1 MLKISLSCASV
12 KNNNISFHQVFKTSV
27 RGCLEECAKRN
38 LSSIAFPAIGIGTH
52 SFPISVTAKLMIN
65 EATQFLA
72 QKPCSLTAIYLAAYS
87 DVEFATF
94 QNELRHLKSA
104 SSQASTVSD
113 FSMWGKERKDN
124 NVFRIGRQIVEVIR
138 GDITDEQT
146 DVIVSSTD
154 RDMKLHGTGVAA
166 AISKK
171 AGPKL
176 QRFCDQYTSH
186 GAFLEAGIVISTPA
200 CGELKCKAIF
210 HTNFQWDCLEKS
222 VLNCLNKAAQEGY
235 VSISFPALGTGNHNF
250 PSEKTAS
257 VMTESINMFYNA
269 SLHLELIR
277 IVLFQEDMYKSFL
290 KTFQSSE
297 LCTQS
302 IAATKA
308 TDVKKL
314 NPIHNEQAEAI
325 GSAEATSFDMD
336 TCYFIVYGESSNV
349 ESAALELNKVT
360 SAPSLSSVGSSEYHL
375 KVSET
380 EQGRWFCRSVH
391 ARVFLPMIGEF
402 LLHCMIS
409 VVIILMQ
416 IHPEEIQYTV
426 AYHFIDF
433 LFGLSLV
440 YFAIDILPQK
450 NITWMDVECI
460 SNCCF
465 VRSVESIWN
474 VLYENGS
481 CGFYKF

>member
-1 MLKISLSCASV
+1 M
-12 KNNNISFHQVFKTSV
+12 

-52 SFPISVTAKLMIN
+52 SFPISVAAKLMIN

-72 QKPCSLTAIYLAAYS
+72 QKQCSLTAIYLAAYS
-87 DVEFATF
+87 DIEFATF
-94 QNELRHLKSA
+94 QSELRHLKSA

-113 FSMWGKERKDN
+113 FSMWGKGRKDK
-124 NVFRIGRQIVEVIR
+124 NVFHIGGQIVEVIR

-154 RDMKLHGTGVAA
+154 RDMKLQGTGVAA

-171 AGPKL
+171 AGPEL
-176 QRFCDQYTSH
+176 QHFCDQYTRH
-186 GAFLEAGIVISTPA
+186 GAFLEAGSVIRAPA

-210 HTNFQWDCLEKS
+210 QTNLQWDCLEKS

-235 VSISFPALGTGNHNF
+235 VSISFPALGTGNYNF

-257 VMTESINMFYNA
+257 VMIESINTFSNT
-269 SLHLELIR
+269 SLHLELIH
-277 IVLFQEDMYKSFL
+277 IVLYQEEMYKSFL

-297 LCTQS
+297 RCTQS

-308 TDVKKL
+308 TDV
-314 NPIHNEQAEAI
+314 NPIHNEQAQAI

-349 ESAALELNKVT
+349 ESAALELNKMT

-380 EQGRWFCRSVH
+380 QQGRSYELV
-391 ARVFLPMIGEF
+391 
-402 LLHCMIS
+402 
-409 VVIILMQ
+409 
-416 IHPEEIQYTV
+416 
-426 AYHFIDF
+426 
-433 LFGLSLV
+433 LS
-440 YFAIDILPQK
+440 
-450 NITWMDVECI
+450 
-460 SNCCF
+460 
-465 VRSVESIWN
+465 
-474 VLYENGS
+474 
-481 CGFYKF
+481 